1 MLNLSIFKK
10 TKVIAA
16 AVMGVVLGCT
26 STVSV
31 AAPQQK
37 SAVLQGKITG
47 TKIANARYVT
57 RDASGKISL
66 QGYTTSAGAFRYR
79 NGDSVSF
86 YVGDVLLG
94 KTKAKSSVPTS
105 LLITNA
111 MNADALANLLRFLQT
126 IDSDLNPI
134 NGIQISANTH
144 YAAEDVKVNFD
155 AAMSS
160 FQVQSSLQQL
170 LALATNSPTLPDAV
184 EALTNFRMSLLN
196 AYNTNSGQTVLN
208 MVNTKWKSTLS
219 SADCEETV
227 TGATHTFNLLGHMT
241 IGYHNLSPRDDGSCR
256 GSSAAILMSLYESDQ
271 MFSCANGCTLAD
283 LNTTVTL
290 RYPTVHQAQLV
301 HQPNSNIITVI
312 HQYDDGREVIETLVK
327 QPR

>member
-16 AVMGVVLGCT
+16 AVMGVVLGAT
-26 STVSV
+26 SVVSE
-31 AAPQQK
+31 AATTTPLLK
-37 SAVLQGKITG
+37 GAITG

-57 RDASGKISL
+57 RDALGKISV
-66 QGYTTSAGAFRYR
+66 QGYTTSTGAFSYR
-79 NGDSVSF
+79 SGDTVSF

-94 KTKAKSSVPTS
+94 KTKARSTVPTS
-105 LLITNA
+105 LLITGA
-111 MNADALANLLRFLQT
+111 QNADALANLLRFLQT
-126 IDSDLNPI
+126 IDSDLNPL

-144 YAAEDVKVNFD
+144 YAATDVKVNFD
-155 AAMSS
+155 AAMNS
-160 FQVQSSLQQL
+160 FEVQSSLQQL

-184 EALTNFRMSLLN
+184 DALTNFRMSLLN
-196 AYNTNSGQTVLN
+196 AYNTNASQTVLN
-208 MVNTKWKSTLS
+208 LVNTKWKSTLT
-219 SADCEETV
+219 SADCADTS
-227 TGATHTFNLLGHMT
+227 TTLTHTFNLLGHMT
-241 IGYHNLSPRDDGSCR
+241 VGYHNLTPRTDGTCR

-290 RYPTVHQAQLV
+290 RYPAVHQAQIV

-312 HQYDDGREVIETLVK
+312 HQYDNGREVIETLVK
-327 QPR
+327 QP